1 MITSTRRPQLQAD
14 TGLTLHIN
22 ITDNRLADICILIHS
37 HSDTSGPQFAV
48 KLSPNDIMVGTKLAS
63 GWLTSSGLW
72 EESEEVSRLLGW
84 W

>member
-1 MITSTRRPQLQAD
+1 MITSTRRPQHQAD

-37 HSDTSGPQFAV
+37 HSDTSGPQFAA
-48 KLSPNDIMVGTKLAS
+48 KLSPNNIMAS